1 MTGLYLNH
9 NISFGYKDSLNY
21 YHIDVDKML
30 LLKKSNREQFVR
42 YNDVNKK
49 KVVSLQIKI
58 NNFSFGELDIFA
70 NDTAEV
76 VIERNDEEFFIKCRE
91 ICNKIIELIYID
103 IDNPHNF
110 VEYYFD
116 ENGDDTENGFIVL
129 NIEKNTSAIGDK
141 YRNDIVSVFTSVFN
155 NFLWASLV
163 EYRY

>member
-58 NNFSFGELDIFA
+58 NNFSFGELDIF
-70 NDTAEV
+70 
-76 VIERNDEEFFIKCRE
+76 
-91 ICNKIIELIYID
+91 
-103 IDNPHNF
+103 
-110 VEYYFD
+110 
-116 ENGDDTENGFIVL
+116 
-129 NIEKNTSAIGDK
+129 EKQSLKGMMK
-141 YRNDIVSVFTSVFN
+141 
-155 NFLWASLV
+155 NFL
-163 EYRY
+163 